1 MLTRVQL
8 GLCIQEDELRLSAA
22 VALAL
27 GVILAAPIAANAYE
41 GTTSIH
47 KHQFRAHH
55 AYKAV
60 QTGKI
65 EPRSTAQI
73 PAEAAPSFFPHI
85 APNLRGQSDTDGLS
99 RNPDD
104 CNKGCIGGN
113 PG

>member
-1 MLTRVQL
+1 M
-8 GLCIQEDELRLSAA
+8 RLSAA
-22 VALAL
+22 AALAL
-27 GVILAAPIAANAYE
+27 GVILAAPID
-41 GTTSIH
+41 GTASVH
-47 KHQFRAHH
+47 KHRFHAHH

-60 QTGKI
+60 QSGKI

-73 PAEAAPSFFPHI
+73 PAEPAPSFFPHI
-85 APNLRGQSDTDGLS
+85 APTIRGQGDTDGLS

>member
-1 MLTRVQL
+1 M
-8 GLCIQEDELRLSAA
+8 RLSATA
-22 VALAL
+22 ALAI
-27 GVILAAPIAANAYE
+27 GVILAAPIAANAYVDA
-41 GTTSIH
+41 TPIH
-47 KHQFRAHH
+47 KHRFQAHH

-73 PAEAAPSFFPHI
+73 PAEPTPSFFPHI
-85 APNLRGQSDTDGLS
+85 APYPPGQGDTDGLS

-113 PG
+113 PD

>member
-1 MLTRVQL
+1 M
-8 GLCIQEDELRLSAA
+8 RLSAA
-22 VALAL
+22 AALAL
-27 GVILAAPIAANAYE
+27 GVILAVPVAANAYD
-41 GTTSIH
+41 GAASIH
-47 KHQFRAHH
+47 KHRFHAHH
-55 AYKAV
+55 AHKAI

-73 PAEAAPSFFPHI
+73 PAEAAPSFFSHI
-85 APNLRGQSDTDGLS
+85 APHLRGQSNTDGLS

>member
-1 MLTRVQL
+1 M
-8 GLCIQEDELRLSAA
+8 RLSAA
-22 VALAL
+22 AALAFS
-27 GVILAAPIAANAYE
+27 VILAAPIAANAHE

-47 KHQFRAHH
+47 KHRSHTHH

-60 QTGKI
+60 QTEKI
-65 EPRSTAQI
+65 GPGSAAQS
-73 PAEAAPSFFPHI
+73 PAEPAPSFFPHI

-104 CNKGCIGGN
+104 CNKGCVGGN

>member
-1 MLTRVQL
+1 M
-8 GLCIQEDELRLSAA
+8 RLSAA
-22 VALAL
+22 TALAV
-27 GVILAAPIAANAYE
+27 GVILGAPIAANAYD

-47 KHQFRAHH
+47 KHRFHGHH

-60 QTGKI
+60 QTEKI
-65 EPRSTAQI
+65 GPGSAAQS
-73 PAEAAPSFFPHI
+73 PAEPAPSFFPHT